1 MLTRINRYG
10 NIKLEKERINKMK
23 RLYFRKWV
31 DVVLVIIE
39 TMLLLL
45 LGSEIDNTFIF
56 VISKLI
62 FMVLFILNGY
72 LILKYSRIA
81 RED

>member
-1 MLTRINRYG
+1 
-10 NIKLEKERINKMK
+10 MK
-23 RLYFRKWV
+23 KVYFRKWV
-31 DVVLVIIE
+31 DVVLGIIQ
-39 TMLLLL
+39 TILLIL
-45 LGSEIDNTFIF
+45 LGSEVDNTFIF

-72 LILKYSRIA
+72 LLLKYSRIA

>member
-1 MLTRINRYG
+1 
-10 NIKLEKERINKMK
+10 MK

-31 DVVLVIIE
+31 DVVLGLVE
-39 TMLLLL
+39 VMLLLL
-45 LGSEIDNTFIF
+45 LGSEVDNTFIF

-72 LILKYSRIA
+72 LILKYSRIV
-81 RED
+81 EVD